1 MFKGNRQ
8 CESNHRKQKY
18 LLSLQILLAYVFFLL
33 LIKINSL
40 MIVQCL
46 LNHRFR
52 FMWVRHIIWK
62 FCLANVRVLFALH
75 LKYALCLFRIAKVG
89 VGGRWKLWLELEL
102 SSRRAEWKF
111 CNSWWKNRE
120 SQFSFELSRVLREE
134 GGVVT
139 RGLTGAA
146 LLSCISET
154 TGTPERREVSIL
166 AHSIRMRWT
175 SGWTSRC
182 RKIAP
187 PN

>member
-89 VGGRWKLWLELEL
+89 VGGKVEIMTRIGTKQQAGRVEVLQFLMEEQRKSVQLWTVPRAKRGG
-102 SSRRAEWKF
+102 RRGDKRANGGGTFVLHLWDHR
-111 CNSWWKNRE
+111 NSWE
-120 SQFSFELSRVLREE
+120 TGSQHSR
-134 GGVVT
+134 
-139 RGLTGAA
+139 A
-146 LLSCISET
+146 
-154 TGTPERREVSIL
+154 
-166 AHSIRMRWT
+166 
-175 SGWTSRC
+175 
-182 RKIAP
+182 
-187 PN
+187 